1 MTKPAKHVF
10 TPYQKFIIGIL
21 AFLQFTVILDFMI
34 LSPLGAFL
42 MPALKITPQQF
53 GIVVSAYAFSAGVSG
68 FLAAGFADKFDRKK
82 LLVFFYCGFIVG
94 TLLCG
99 LARTYEFLLF
109 ARIVTGVF
117 GGVIGSITLAI
128 ATDLFAF
135 ELRGRVMGIVQTA
148 FSASQVLGLPLA
160 LYLSNHFD
168 WHAPFLFI
176 VGFGVFVGIFI
187 IWGMRPIDAHL
198 KIQRDHNALEHLVKT
213 ISNPR
218 HIQGFLAIALL
229 ATGGFMIMPFAS
241 AFTVH
246 NLGIDMDHLPMVYL
260 VTGICSIF
268 VGPLVGRASDKF
280 GKFPVFCFGTILS
293 VIMVLIYTHL
303 GASPLWL
310 VVLVNSVMFVG
321 IFSRII
327 PSQALMS
334 AVPEPAN
341 RGAFMSVNSSVQQI
355 SGGMSSFISGMIVV
369 ESATG
374 EIQHFD
380 TVGYVVTGAAV
391 FTLIMMYRINKMVGK
406 AVR

>member
-1 MTKPAKHVF
+1 
-10 TPYQKFIIGIL
+10 
-21 AFLQFTVILDFMI
+21 
-34 LSPLGAFL
+34 

-53 GIVVSAYAFSAGVSG
+53 GTVVSAYAFSAGVSG

-82 LLVFFYCGFIVG
+82 LLVFFYCGFILG

-99 LARTYEFLLF
+99 VAKTYEFLLF

-135 ELRGRVMGIVQTA
+135 EQRGRVMGIVQTA

-160 LYLSNHFD
+160 LYLSNHLD

-176 VGFGVFVGIFI
+176 VAFGIVVGIFI
-187 IWGMRPIDAHL
+187 IWCVQPIDAHL
-198 KIQRDHNALEHLVKT
+198 KIQRDHNALQHLIKT
-213 ISNPR
+213 VSNPR

-241 AFTVH
+241 AYTVH
-246 NLGIDMDHLPMVYL
+246 NLGIDMNHLPMVYL

-280 GKFPVFCFGTILS
+280 GKIQVFTFGTVLS
-293 VIMVLIYTHL
+293 IIMVFIYTHL
-303 GASPLWL
+303 GVSPLWL
-310 VVLVNSVMFVG
+310 VIVVNSVMFVG

-355 SGGMSSFISGMIVV
+355 AGGLSSFISGMIVV
-369 ESATG
+369 ETASG

-380 TVGYVVTGAAV
+380 VVGYVVAGAAV
-391 FTLIMMYRINKMVGK
+391 FTLLMMYRINKMVGK
-406 AVR
+406 TAQKTA